1 MMEQIAIQEIVVLR
15 MSMAFLVIA
24 LIAVGLEFF
33 GIAAAAA
40 GVARIVFFVF
50 MLLFLFCLAGHI
62 YRGS

>member
-1 MMEQIAIQEIVVLR
+1 VLR

-24 LIAVGLEFF
+24 LIAVALQFF

-40 GVARIVFFVF
+40 GIARLVFFVF